1 MTIHA
6 QAADPVA
13 FAPFG
18 EFVEAP
24 SRAGERRPYSPWLA
38 PVAGLAPSFHTN
50 LVPPVSVPVRV
61 ARVERHPHAAQV
73 FLPLVGERYLVV
85 VAPSAADGTPDA
97 AGVRAFVVPATL
109 GVVYRPGV
117 WHASI
122 LALDAPA
129 SFAVLMW
136 RGAATD
142 DEFVDVA
149 PWTIDGTALTGSRT
163 RGGAHV

>member
-6 QAADPVA
+6 QPADPAA

-18 EFVEAP
+18 EFVDAP
-24 SRAGERRPYSPWLA
+24 SQAGERRPYSPWMA

-50 LVPPVSVPVRV
+50 LVLPAAVPVHV
-61 ARVERHPHAAQV
+61 ARVERHPHAAQI

-85 VAPSAADGTPDA
+85 VAPSAADGSPDP

-122 LALDAPA
+122 LALDVPA
-129 SFAVLMW
+129 TFAVLMW
-136 RGAATD
+136 RGAVTD
-142 DEFVDVA
+142 DEFVDVE
-149 PWTIDGTALTGSRT
+149 PWTIDGPTLTASAT

>member
-6 QAADPVA
+6 QAADPAA

-18 EFVEAP
+18 EFVDAP
-24 SRAGERRPYSPWLA
+24 SRIGERRPYSPWMA
-38 PVAGLAPSFHTN
+38 PVAGLSPSFHTN
-50 LVPPVSVPVRV
+50 LVPPAGVPITV
-61 ARVERHPHAAQV
+61 ARVERHPHAAQI

-85 VAPSAADGTPDA
+85 VAPSAPDGTPDA

-122 LALDAPA
+122 LALDVPA

-142 DEFVDVA
+142 DEFADIA
-149 PWTIDGTALTGSRT
+149 PWTIAGPTLAALPT